1 MASDLK
7 NAAVPS
13 DGMQEPARYG
23 EIFDRGYRH
32 YDGPRLGRGH
42 AYGALVRF
50 SIKRALGIRK
60 SWTAKIMPILLY
72 VAVALPVVISLGI
85 RAFLPNASV
94 LEYHDFF
101 GFIFVIEGIFVAMI
115 APEMLCEDRRQNVLP
130 LYFSRALSRAD
141 YVVAKLAAVATL
153 TLTMSLVPAAIL
165 WLGRQL
171 LEGSPLSAM
180 KENAGDL
187 GRIVVAGTI
196 IALYLGSIGLMISS
210 FTPRK
215 AISVAVTVIAFILST
230 FLAYALAAAIESP
243 DYERFLVFLSP
254 TDTISGFVHRLFD
267 VEWFEGNG
275 NGFSFWNFTQW
286 EYLLGMGGIVAVA
299 FGVMWWRYV
308 PNE

>member
-7 NAAVPS
+7 NAAIPS
-13 DGMQEPARYG
+13 DGAQEPARYG
-23 EIFDRGYRH
+23 EIFDRGYKH

-60 SWTAKIMPILLY
+60 SWTAKIIPILLY
-72 VAVALPVVISLGI
+72 VAVALPVVISVGI
-85 RAFLPNASV
+85 RAFLPDASV

-101 GFIFVIEGIFVAMI
+101 GFIFIIEGIFVAMI

-130 LYFSRALSRAD
+130 LYFSRAISRAD
-141 YVVAKLAAVATL
+141 YVVAKLAAVAAL

-171 LEGSPLSAM
+171 LEDSPLTAM
-180 KENAGDL
+180 KDHSGDL
-187 GRIVVAGTI
+187 GRIIVAGTI
-196 IALYLGSIGLMISS
+196 IAFYLGSIGLMISS

-215 AISVAVTVIAFILST
+215 AISIAVTIVAFLLST
-230 FLAYALAAAIESP
+230 VLAYALVEAIDSP

-254 TDTISGFVHRLFD
+254 TDTITGLVHRLFD
-267 VEWFEGNG
+267 VESFDEGS
-275 NGFSFWNFTQW
+275 FSYWEFTQW
-286 EYLLGMGGIVAVA
+286 EYLLGMGAIVAVA